1 MGDIETIEASFRSRL
16 GSRIRLKARGV
27 DRYLV
32 LTPFVF
38 EDGDHLKIVA
48 KRVHDQ
54 WYLTDEGH
62 TLMHLSYF
70 MEDTELSRATRR
82 DVIEHAVD
90 WFGISNVDGVLM
102 MPVASPDA
110 GDALFTFTQG
120 LLRISDVTLLQSDR
134 ARSAF
139 MEDLFALLRET
150 IPEERRTFNWHDPVH
165 DKRAT
170 YTVDCRANGLPVPLF
185 IYGVPGDDKARDV
198 TINLNVFKRWGVRNS
213 SLVVF
218 QNQETIGPRILAK
231 LSDVCDKQFSS
242 LTDNEDLIRS
252 NLRERFV

>member
-32 LTPFVF
+32 LTPLSSRMAIISRSWPR
-38 EDGDHLKIVA
+38 GCTTSGTSPMRAI
-48 KRVHDQ
+48 RSC
-54 WYLTDEGH
+54 
-62 TLMHLSYF
+62 TLATSWRTL
-70 MEDTELSRATRR
+70 ELSRATRR